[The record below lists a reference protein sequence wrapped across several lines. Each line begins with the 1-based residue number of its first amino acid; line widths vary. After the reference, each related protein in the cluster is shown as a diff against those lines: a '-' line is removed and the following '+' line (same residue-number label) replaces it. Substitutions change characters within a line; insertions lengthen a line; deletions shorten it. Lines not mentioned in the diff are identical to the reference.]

1 MIKPIATQ
9 GLRVPK
15 GWGEEL
21 IFANDELYCGK
32 LLILR
37 KGAKSSMHFHVR
49 KDETWYVAEGE
60 FIHRWVDTEIG
71 QHHEQRLRP
80 GDVVRHVTG
89 QPHQIE
95 ALTDGTI
102 FEVST
107 QHFDTDS
114 YRIQKGDSQ
123 TNSPAAK

>member
-1 MIKPIATQ
+1 MLKPIATQ

-32 LLILR
+32 LLKLR

-71 QHHEQRLRP
+71 QLHEQHLRP

-89 QPHQIE
+89 QPHQVE

-123 TNSPAAK
+123 TTAR